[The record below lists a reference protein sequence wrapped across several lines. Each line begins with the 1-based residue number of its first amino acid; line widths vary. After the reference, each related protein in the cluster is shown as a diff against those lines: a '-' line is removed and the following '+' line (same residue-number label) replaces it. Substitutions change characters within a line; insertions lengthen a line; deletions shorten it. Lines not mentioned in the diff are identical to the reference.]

1 MVIKI
6 KHITISFILLII
18 NNFQLNAQSVD
29 LNNIALNDV
38 QRTQS
43 LIDTIDNVQSFAIR
57 NSTFSQQF
65 EKVNWRK
72 PLVTNFSLIY
82 IKHDNS
88 NQPFG
93 YNDGSMGT
101 SVGTQLL
108 INPQINFQWGRF
120 TLQLSPEKVYADNS
134 PIDGL
139 PENFEGYQNGDAF
152 WRRYYEISE
161 NIIENPLRAKRR
173 FAETLFSGQSSFL
186 YNSKTVSYGISTENL
201 WWGPGINHSL
211 VLTNN
216 APGFPHFTIH
226 THKPIKTSI
235 GNIEFQLIG
244 GSLTNLGE
252 PPTNNDNPFAAQYSV
267 KKPIFERYITGMIF
281 TIQPKWS
288 KHLFLGFENM
298 AYMYK
303 KNTNGLEDVTPF
315 SNFSRYGR
323 LKQRP
328 SLGSIFIRYALPK
341 DHAEF
346 YIEYG
351 RNDRGA
357 TPVNIFYDSI
367 PTGYVGGVRKLFPL
381 GKNAKNGAIALNIE
395 IVHLQMQN
403 PNQIWTSGLTA
414 KKTSWYTNDQVPQ
427 GYTNYGQI
435 IGSFVGP
442 GSNAQNL
449 NLAWVK
455 GFKKIGF
462 GIERI
467 VHNKDFYYYNYYN
480 GLQYPGPN
488 FKYWAD
494 FIYNIT
500 FRWNFGNL
508 IFSADYKSAESYN
521 YMWTKLGSGGLY
533 GPSDTDKKNI
543 QFVLSAKYIISK
555 KFK

>member
-1 MVIKI
+1 MVIINKNI
-6 KHITISFILLII
+6 ILLFLILLLVYH
-18 NNFQLNAQSVD
+18 NTYAQNVAIDNLS
-29 LNNIALNDV
+29 LKDV
-38 QRTQS
+38 KRVQS
-43 LIDTIDNVQSFAIR
+43 LLDTNSNDFSFAIR
-57 NSTFSQQF
+57 NSTFSQKF
-65 EKVNWRK
+65 DKVNWRK
-72 PLVTNFSLIY
+72 LIVTNFSIGY
-82 IKHDNS
+82 INQNNS
-88 NQPFG
+88 KLPYG

-108 INPQINFQWGRF
+108 INPQLNLQWGRF
-120 TLQLSPEKVYADNS
+120 TMQFSPEKAFADNS

-139 PENFEGYQNGDAF
+139 PQNFEGYQSGDAF

-161 NIIENPLRAKRR
+161 NIIENPARPYKRYSENV
-173 FAETLFSGQSSFL
+173 FFGQSNFL

-216 APGFPHFTIH
+216 APGFPHITIH
-226 THKPIKTSI
+226 THKPINTSI
-235 GNIEFQLIG
+235 GNIEFQVIG
-244 GSLTNLGE
+244 GSLTNLDL

-267 KKPIFERYITGMIF
+267 KKPNLDRYITGMVL
-281 TIQPKWS
+281 TIQPIWIKN
-288 KHLFLGFENM
+288 LFIGIQNM

-303 KNTNGLEDVTPF
+303 NKMSGLEDATPL

-328 SLGSIFIRYALPK
+328 ALGSVFIRYALPK

-351 RNDRGA
+351 RNDRAA

-367 PTGYVGGVRKLFPL
+367 PTGYVGGIRKLFPL
-381 GKNAKNGAIALNIE
+381 GLNANKGAIALNIE
-395 IVHLQMQN
+395 VVHLQMQN
-403 PNQIWTSGLTA
+403 PNQIWTNKLLA

-442 GSNAQNL
+442 GSNAQNI

-455 GFKKIGF
+455 GFKKFGI

-467 VHNKDFYYYNYYN
+467 VYNKDFYYYNYFN
-480 GLQYPGPN
+480 GLAYPGPN

-500 FRWNFGNL
+500 FRWNIGNL

-543 QFVLSAKYIISK
+543 QFVLSAKYIISR